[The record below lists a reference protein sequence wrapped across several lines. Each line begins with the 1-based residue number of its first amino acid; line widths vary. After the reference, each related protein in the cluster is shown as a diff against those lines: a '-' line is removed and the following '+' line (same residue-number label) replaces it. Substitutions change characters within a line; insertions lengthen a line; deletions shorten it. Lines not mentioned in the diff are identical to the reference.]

1 MDLQNKTIMIIG
13 NFKKLFIILIWC
25 VNRNCYFPSF
35 SFSSPDLL
43 KHFDII
49 LANSGL
55 KNQAFDREKRFVL
68 TKQSMQIYTD
78 GLIKTKMALKSWLYW
93 CIGVRNQIAFEYFPL
108 IHSSTWLT
116 TLSIIIILRIDAAE
130 ILYLHKWPDFR
141 LPLYSFLMKKEHDIL
156 EQKRDAC

>member
-1 MDLQNKTIMIIG
+1 MREQKLLLSIVFVFVTWSAKTFWYNFSKFWIKKSSFRPRKTFRFNKT
-13 NFKKLFIILIWC
+13 K
-25 VNRNCYFPSF
+25 Y
-35 SFSSPDLL
+35 
-43 KHFDII
+43 
-49 LANSGL
+49 ANL
-55 KNQAFDREKRFVL
+55 HWR
-68 TKQSMQIYTD
+68 
-78 GLIKTKMALKSWLYW
+78 LIKTKMALKSWLYW